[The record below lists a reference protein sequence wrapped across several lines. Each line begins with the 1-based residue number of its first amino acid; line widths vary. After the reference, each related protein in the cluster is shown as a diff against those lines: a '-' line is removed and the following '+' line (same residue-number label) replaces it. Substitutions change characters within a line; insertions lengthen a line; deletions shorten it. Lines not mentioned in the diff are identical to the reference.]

1 VDYVVSAGAVHVR
14 VDGPAA
20 GPVVLLLHGFASSL
34 HSFDRVAASLS
45 TACRVVRVDL
55 LGHGAS
61 PRVADRYDSESQ
73 AVMVGE
79 VLDQLDLT
87 ATTMVG
93 HSFGADVAIAVAER
107 SSQVTGLV
115 VIGQAPDYTAARI
128 PRGNWLMLNAV
139 SGPLLRRLAPAP
151 LVRRAARFAFA
162 PGARPAE
169 LFDHPGRIVEDFRAT
184 SPTMYRTVLVDRPLA
199 LAEQGLDARIRR
211 LGIPTMVVLGAQ
223 DQLYPLAST
232 RPRYAAL
239 PGVQV
244 ETLVG
249 SGHSPNLEQPEQVAA
264 LIRDFVR

>member
-1 VDYVVSAGAVHVR
+1 VDYLVSAGAVHVR
-14 VDGPAA
+14 VDGPPA
-20 GPVVLLLHGFASSL
+20 GAVVVLLHGFASSL

-45 TACRVVRVDL
+45 IAYRVVRIDL
-55 LGHGAS
+55 LGHGGSAQ
-61 PRVADRYDSESQ
+61 VADRYDSESQ

-79 VLDQLDLT
+79 VLAQLELT

-107 SSQVTGLV
+107 SPQVIRLV
-115 VIGQAPDYTAARI
+115 VIGQAPDYSAARI
-128 PRGNWLMLNAV
+128 PRGDWLMRNAV

-169 LFDHPGRIVEDFRAT
+169 LFDQPERIVQDFRAT
-184 SPTMYRTVLVDRPLA
+184 APAMYRAVLVDRPRA

-232 RPRYAAL
+232 RSRYAAL

-249 SGHSPNLEQPEQVAA
+249 SGHSPNLEQPERVAR
-264 LIRDFVR
+264 LIRDFIG